1 MHSHDEE
8 LLEPAAR
15 FFRFKKGL
23 ESIPKN
29 KPVTIA
35 DLGCGPKVRFYHF
48 AKKHGA
54 KLKEYIG
61 IDPLIREFPNSR
73 DLKVIKSPLKKK
85 ILLPSNSVDY
95 VVGFA
100 FLEHI
105 DYPED
110 MISESIRIL
119 KKNGKAIFTTPTFRA
134 QKLLEFLAFKMG
146 IISKREILEH
156 RQYFNEQKLY
166 DLVNKHDKNKVNHS
180 YFELGLNNLLIITK

>member
-54 KLKEYIG
+54 KFKEYIG
-61 IDPLIREFPNSR
+61 IDPLIQESPNTK
-73 DLKVIKSPLKKK
+73 DLKIVKSPLKKK
-85 ILLPSNSVDY
+85 ISLPSNSVDY

-110 MISESIRIL
+110 MISESLRIL

-134 QKLLEFLAFKMG
+134 QKLLEFLAFKLG

-166 DLVNKHDKNKVNHS
+166 DLVKNHDKTKVKHI
-180 YFELGLNNLLIITK
+180 YFEMGLNNLLIITK